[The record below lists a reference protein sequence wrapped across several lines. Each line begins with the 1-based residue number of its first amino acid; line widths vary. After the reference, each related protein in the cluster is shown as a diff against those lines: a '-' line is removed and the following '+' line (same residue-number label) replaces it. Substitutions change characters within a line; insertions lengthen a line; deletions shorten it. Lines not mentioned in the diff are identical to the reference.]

1 MQPKPWRGK
10 GRPTPLMR
18 RSPEH
23 RPISVKAMAQ
33 ELPHE
38 AWQTIGWR
46 EGTNTDLS
54 SRFAAVRVRPAS
66 RGYNL
71 TAPVPRNGC

>member
-1 MQPKPWRGK
+1 
-10 GRPTPLMR
+10 
-18 RSPEH
+18 
-23 RPISVKAMAQ
+23 MAQ

>member
-1 MQPKPWRGK
+1 S
-10 GRPTPLMR
+10 LMR
-18 RSPEH
+18 RRPEH
-23 RPISVKAMAQ
+23 RPLSVKAMAQ

-38 AWQTIGWR
+38 AWPTIGWR

-66 RGYNL
+66 MDYNL
-71 TAPVPRNGC
+71 TAPRAEEWLRIEWPEGDTEPRR